1 MPAFVY
7 CHDRHDAAES
17 GLDRSRLEHGG
28 FQFDGRVKTRHGCF
42 YYAAA
47 PERCSHFLA
56 PDGQGFAFL
65 SGMLFYKGETA
76 AAALRLLYDDFD
88 RPASVMAAAKGQFT
102 IALYKKESLHL
113 LSDPLGINKIYHDQ
127 DSSLFSN
134 RFIAVARLVRS
145 PRADVQGCYEYA
157 WNGVPFGRK
166 TFVEEIKSVPP
177 GHAVSCRESVALEA
191 VPPPDLGEEA
201 PDDEEELLR
210 RHLGRL
216 RDLTQLYVRHFGS
229 RFRVSLSGGYD
240 SRLLLIL
247 LLEAGARPHLFV
259 YGRKDDL
266 ECRLARA
273 IAEGEKLDF
282 EQVDKSSPPR
292 IAVSNYAAHL
302 EGNVEL
308 FDGWKIDGLFDDG
321 ADAPDRFARVRDGM
335 VKVNG
340 SVGEI
345 YRNFFYLPDRSYAVR
360 ELVWTFYSQY
370 DPSACTRAFDPR
382 GYEAAVA
389 REIKDA
395 LALKGDR
402 LARREVELAYPLFRA
417 RFWTAREVPINQ
429 GFGPCLFPFM
439 EPDLIKG
446 TCDIAIALK
455 SHGLFEGRLM
465 RRLNPRV
472 AAYPSVYGHSFAED
486 PPLSHRLKAQL
497 SYRRPPF
504 LRRYAYRIRQRR
516 KEPPPYF
523 LERDYLRAV
532 IDPDFPLM
540 RRLFN
545 VDRINDPDVLNRVAT
560 MEYILERINAADT
573 KER

>member
-1 MPAFVY
+1 MSAFLY
-7 CHDRHDAAES
+7 CRDRNGTS
-17 GLDRSRLEHGG
+17 RPGLDRSRLESGG
-28 FQFDGRVKTRHGCF
+28 FEFDSRVKTRGGCF
-42 YYAAA
+42 FYTAAA
-47 PERCSHFLA
+47 ERCSHFLA
-56 PDGQGFAFL
+56 LGEQGFAFL
-65 SGMLFYKGETA
+65 SGMLFYRGETG

-88 RPASVMAAAKGQFT
+88 DPASVMGSTKGQFT
-102 IALYKKESLHL
+102 IALYKKEALHL
-113 LSDPLGINKIYHDQ
+113 LGDLLGINKIYHDQ
-127 DSSLFSN
+127 DSLLFSN
-134 RFIAVARLVRS
+134 HFIPVAGLIGS
-145 PRADVQGCYEYA
+145 PRADLQGCYEYA
-157 WNGVPFGRK
+157 WNGVSFGRK
-166 TFVEEIKSVPP
+166 TFVEQVRTVPP
-177 GHAVSCRESVALEA
+177 GHAVSCREA
-191 VPPPDLGEEA
+191 VTFDPLPRPDLGEEA
-201 PDDEEELLR
+201 PPPDDEEELLQ

-216 RDLTQLYVRHFGS
+216 RDLTQLYVKHFGS

-259 YGRKDDL
+259 YGRSDDL
-266 ECRLARA
+266 ECRLAKA

-282 EQVDKSSPPR
+282 EQVDKSSAPR
-292 IAVSNYAAHL
+292 IAVSDYAAHL
-302 EGNVEL
+302 ERNIRL

-321 ADAPDRFARVRDGM
+321 ADAPDRLARVRGGM

-345 YRNFFYLPDRSYAVR
+345 YRNFFYLPDRTYAVR
-360 ELVWTFYSQY
+360 ELVWAFYSQY
-370 DPSACTRAFDPR
+370 DPGACTGAFDPH

-389 REIKDA
+389 EEIKCA
-395 LALKGDR
+395 LALKGNR
-402 LARREVELAYPLFRA
+402 LARRDVELAYPLFRA

-455 SHGLFEGRLM
+455 SHGIFEGRLM

-497 SYRRPPF
+497 SYRRPAF
-504 LRRYAYRIRQRR
+504 LRRFAYRIRQRR

-523 LERDYLRAV
+523 LERDYRK
-532 IDPDFPLM
+532 
-540 RRLFN
+540 
-545 VDRINDPDVLNRVAT
+545 T
-560 MEYILERINAADT
+560 
-573 KER
+573 

>member
-7 CHDRHDAAES
+7 RHDRHDAADS
-17 GLDRSRLEHGG
+17 GLDRSRLVSGG
-28 FQFDGRVKTRHGCF
+28 FQFDGRVKTKHGCF
-42 YYAAA
+42 FYAAA

-56 PDGQGFAFL
+56 LDEQGFAFL

-88 RPASVMAAAKGQFT
+88 GPVSVMASTKGQFT
-102 IALYKKESLHL
+102 IALYKQEVLHL
-113 LSDPLGINKIYHDQ
+113 LSDPLGVNKIYHDR

-134 RFIAVARLVRS
+134 QFIHVAGQIRS
-145 PRADVQGCYEYA
+145 PRVDVQGCYEYA

-166 TFVEEIKSVPP
+166 TFVEQIKSVPS
-177 GHAVSCRESVALEA
+177 GHAVSCRESVAFEA
-191 VPPPDLGEEA
+191 LPQPDLGEEA
-201 PDDEEELLR
+201 PPPGDEEERLQ

-216 RDLTQLYVRHFGS
+216 RELTQLYVRHFGS
-229 RFRVSLSGGYD
+229 SFRVSLSGGYD

-259 YGRKDDL
+259 YGRADDV

-282 EQVDKSSPPR
+282 EQVDKSSAPR
-292 IAVSNYAAHL
+292 IAVSDYAAHL
-302 EGNVEL
+302 EENVRL

-345 YRNFFYLPDRSYAVR
+345 YRNFFYLPDRTYALR

-370 DPSACTRAFDPR
+370 DPGACTGAFDPR
-382 GYEAAVA
+382 SHEAVVA
-389 REIKDA
+389 EEIKGA
-395 LALKGDR
+395 LALTGDR
-402 LARREVELAYPLFRA
+402 LARREVEMAYPLFRA

-429 GFGPCLFPFM
+429 GFGPCLFPFI
-439 EPDLIKG
+439 EPDLIRG
-446 TCDIAIALK
+446 TCDVPIALK
-455 SHGLFEGRLM
+455 SHGIFEGRLM
-465 RRLNPRV
+465 RRLSPQV

-486 PPLSHRLKAQL
+486 PPLGHRLKAQL

-540 RRLFN
+540 RELFN
-545 VDRINDPDVLNRVAT
+545 IDRINDPDVLNRVVT
-560 MEYILERINAADT
+560 MEYLLERMNAA
-573 KER
+573 